1 MPLTNALYYN
11 TNNNCGRGRM
21 QDKGTCWFHAILN
34 VFLLSTEG
42 RKILRE
48 ALQEYMANH
57 TLLNIRNNSN
67 SCPMRGTINKQYFW
81 SYVKYKLTNLN
92 SGRASRNNLVSENY
106 LIRNMN
112 LRSKNKDV
120 EGGNIT
126 DVEKFIEILF
136 PTKRINIVKF
146 TKYGYKSPRIDAPR
160 NAIYLTNGS
169 KEAFGAWIAMNW
181 YHKVNGSFINH
192 PRAINI
198 LNNGSVMLTV
208 HGHGIAGF
216 ICKNGER
223 YIYDSNN
230 LRSIKLDWT
239 KPQLVADYLNRNYGM
254 NDSWEYTRLQ
264 YAVLYR

>member
-1 MPLTNALYYN
+1 
-11 TNNNCGRGRM
+11 M

-48 ALQEYMANH
+48 ALQEYMVNH

-112 LRSKNKDV
+112 LRKTRNELVD
-120 EGGNIT
+120 GGNIT
-126 DVEKFIEILF
+126 DVDKFIETLF
-136 PTKRINIVKF
+136 PTKGISIVKM
-146 TKYGYKSPRIDAPR
+146 TKFGYKSPRIDAPR
-160 NAIYLTNGS
+160 SINLTNGS
-169 KEAFGAWIAMNW
+169 KQAFGAWIGMNW
-181 YHKVNGSFINH
+181 YKKADASSSNN
-192 PRAINI
+192 PRVVNI
-198 LNNGSVMLTV
+198 LNNGSVMIGV
-208 HGHGIAGF
+208 HGHAIAGF
-216 ICKNGER
+216 ICRNSER
-223 YIYDSNN
+223 YIYDSNS

-239 KPQLVADYLNRNYGM
+239 KPQLVADYLNRRYGM
-254 NDSWEYTRLQ
+254 DDNWEHTRMQ
-264 YAVLYR
+264 YAVLYA